1 MADIGRKMVE
11 IAQGTVSS
19 MPARDVKNKMESGEP
34 LVVLDVREPDEWANG
49 HIEGATLLSR
59 GRIEGR
65 LEELVPDKSTPIVT
79 H

>member
-19 MPARDVKNKMESGEP
+19 MPARDVNNKMESGEL
-34 LVVLDVREPDEWANG
+34 LVILDVREPDEWANG

-65 LEELVPDKSTPIVT
+65 LEELVPDKSTPIVA

>member
-11 IAQGTVSS
+11 IAQSAVASV
-19 MPARDVKNKMESGEP
+19 PATEVQERMKSGDS
-34 LVVLDVREPDEWANG
+34 LVVLDVREPDEWADG

-65 LEELVPDKSTPIVT
+65 LEELIPDKNTAIVA

>member
-19 MPARDVKNKMESGEP
+19 MPAKDVNNKMESGEP
-34 LVVLDVREPDEWANG
+34 LVVLDVREPDEWSNG

-65 LEELVPDKSTPIVT
+65 LEELVPDKSTPIIT

>member
-11 IAQGTVSS
+11 IAQSAVASV
-19 MPARDVKNKMESGEP
+19 PANDVQARMKSGES

-49 HIEGATLLSR
+49 VIEGATLLSR

-65 LEELVPDKSTPIVT
+65 LEELVPDKDTPIVA